1 VPEKPVMMYA
11 CLAAIWLTGFG
22 LVRWMFPRPFGW
34 SLDTALL
41 LSLGI
46 GAGAGVLSCLYFL
59 ALVIAGPSYTVAAS
73 VIGGAVIAALAL
85 ALLTRRQGTLLAWA
99 EGPEPPWYLRGIF
112 LLAIALA
119 AATFLVAVSN
129 NPHGDE
135 GAWSIW
141 NLRARF
147 LFRAGAFWRDAFSND
162 LSWSHPDY
170 PLLLP
175 GLVALCWKLAGHE
188 SSGAPI
194 AIAFLF
200 ALGTAGVLTAVIGVL
215 RGKTQALVAGTLLLG
230 AVGFISLGAAQYG
243 DVPLS
248 FYILATLALLCLQD
262 RHPEDLRFSA
272 LAGLMAGFA
281 AWTRNEG
288 IIFLVAVI
296 LARIAATVRFRD
308 RMGTAALTPQMLR
321 LGAGLLAPLAVVILF
336 KLRVGGASDLS
347 SEKPAMML
355 QHLADPGRWILMI
368 ESLVL
373 VLLGLGHFLVPVV
386 LVLGLYWYLV
396 RFRVEERDRATLAA
410 MGIAL
415 VLTIVSELVMDIAFV
430 GNLPVEIAT
439 GLERALLHLWPAGV
453 LLFFL
458 ASGPLELTAAEKPM
472 SKSKTYKRAPKPSR
486 RVAETR

>member
-1 VPEKPVMMYA
+1 MIFL
-11 CLAAIWLTGFG
+11 CLASIWLTGLG
-22 LVRWMFPRPFGW
+22 LVWWMFPRPLGW
-34 SLDTALL
+34 SVHSVLL
-41 LSLGI
+41 LCLGI
-46 GAGAGVLSCLYFL
+46 GAGAGVVSSLYFL
-59 ALVIAGPSYTVAAS
+59 SLLLAGPSFPVWVLLSGCA
-73 VIGGAVIAALAL
+73 GIAGLAF
-85 ALLTRRQGTLLAWA
+85 ALTRRKGTLLGWA
-99 EGPEPPWYLRGIF
+99 DGLEPPWYLRGLF

-119 AATFLVAVSN
+119 AITFLVAATN

-147 LFRAGAFWRDAFSND
+147 LFRAGAFWRDAFSSD

-175 GLVALCWKLAGHE
+175 SLVALCWKLAGQE
-188 SSGAPI
+188 SINAPI

-200 ALGTAGVLTAVIGVL
+200 ALGTAGVLTSVVGVL

-230 AVGFISLGAAQYG
+230 AAGFISLSAAQYG

-248 FYILATLALLCLQD
+248 FYILAALALLCLQD

-288 IIFLVAVI
+288 VIFLAALIVARVI
-296 LARIAATVRFRD
+296 TRVRFRD
-308 RMGTAALTPQMLR
+308 RAGPVALVPQMVWLA
-321 LGAGLLAPLAVVILF
+321 AGLAAPLALLIFF
-336 KLRVGGASDLS
+336 KLRVGGASDLL
-347 SEKPAMML
+347 SEKPALVL
-355 QHLADPGRWILMI
+355 QHLADPARWIFTI
-368 ESLVL
+368 QSLVIAL
-373 VLLGLGHFLVPVV
+373 FGLGRFVVSIV

-396 RFRVEERDRATLAA
+396 RFRVEERDRAALKFA
-410 MGIAL
+410 GITL
-415 VLTIVSELVMDIAFV
+415 VLTLVGELAMDLAFV
-430 GNLPVEIAT
+430 DLLPVELGT
-439 GLERALLHLWPAGV
+439 GLERALLQLWPAGV

-458 ASGPLELTAAEKPM
+458 ASGPLQLGSEQESASKNKSAKKALKPG
-472 SKSKTYKRAPKPSR
+472 R

>member
-1 VPEKPVMMYA
+1 MMFLS
-11 CLAAIWLTGFG
+11 LAAIWLTGFG
-22 LVRWMFPRPFGW
+22 LVRWMFPRPIGW
-34 SLDTALL
+34 SLHNVLL

-46 GAGAGVLSCLYFL
+46 GAGAGVASCLYFL
-59 ALVIAGPSYTVAAS
+59 SLVLAGPNFTVLASVTGGVAAI
-73 VIGGAVIAALAL
+73 VLAF
-85 ALLTRRQGTLLAWA
+85 ALLTRRNGTLLAWA
-99 EGPEPPWYLRGIF
+99 EGPEPPWYLRGLF

-119 AATFLVAVSN
+119 AITFLMAVSN
-129 NPHGDE
+129 NPHGEE

-175 GLVALCWKLAGHE
+175 GLVALCWKLAGQE
-188 SSGAPI
+188 STSAPI

-200 ALGTAGVLTAVIGVL
+200 TLGTAGVLTGVIGVL
-215 RGKTQALVAGTLLLG
+215 RGKTQALVGGTLLLG
-230 AVGFISLGAAQYG
+230 TASFLALSVAEYG

-288 IIFLVAVI
+288 IIFLAAVLVARAVV
-296 LARIAATVRFRD
+296 AVRFR
-308 RMGTAALTPQMLR
+308 RRTGPATAAPPMLG
-321 LGAGLLAPLAVVILF
+321 LIAGILAPLALVIFF
-336 KLRVGGASDLS
+336 KLRVAGASDLL
-347 SEKPAMML
+347 SEKPAL
-355 QHLADPGRWILMI
+355 VLRHLADPGRWIMML
-368 ESLVL
+368 EGLAVVL
-373 VLLGLGHFLVPVV
+373 FTFGRFLVPIV
-386 LVLGLYWYLV
+386 LALGLYWYLV

-410 MGIAL
+410 MGMAL
-415 VLTIVSELVMDIAFV
+415 VLTIASELVMDIAFV
-430 GNLPVEIAT
+430 DNLPVEIAT
-439 GLERALLHLWPAGV
+439 GLERALLHCWPAGV

-458 ASGPLELTAAEKPM
+458 ASGPLQLAAAEKPM
-472 SKSKTYKRAPKPSR
+472 LKSKASKKSLRPSR
-486 RVAETR
+486 RPAETR